1 MLGEEVYSIINDYLG
16 TPVQAYNSNGKLIWE
31 RELDIYGKTRKIEG
45 DQNLI
50 PFLYQGQYYD
60 HDIELAYNRFRY
72 YNPETGLYLSQDPIG
87 LAGNNPTFYGYVVD
101 NNTHF
106 DPFGLMPMPSNGWSY
121 NNMPKIDGYQ
131 NHHVIPRSKASHPAI
146 KAAGFDVDKPS
157 NLIYLPKEQGTHPT
171 RSLHNGWNKQHAD
184 YNLMIHDKLDKIY
197 EKGMNKGW
205 SQQKFHDEVSKL
217 SKDTRKGLREDRIKC
232 H

>member
-1 MLGEEVYSIINDYLG
+1 M
-16 TPVQAYNSNGKLIWE
+16 
-31 RELDIYGKTRKIEG
+31 
-45 DQNLI
+45 I

-60 HDIELAYNRFRY
+60 HDIEGLAYNRFRY
-72 YNPETGLYLSQDPIG
+72 YNPETGNYISQDPIG
-87 LAGNNPTFYGYVVD
+87 LEGNNPTFYGYVAD

-131 NHHVIPRSKASHPAI
+131 NHHVIPRSMADHPAI
-146 KAAGFDVDKPS
+146 KSAGFDVDKPS

-171 RSLHNGWNKQHAD
+171 RSQHKGWNKQHKAYNAD
-184 YNLMIHDKLDKIY
+184 MFGKLNDIHDIGKA
-197 EKGMNKGW
+197 EGW
-205 SQQKFHDEVSKL
+205 SKKQYSEAIEDLRSQ
-217 SKDTRKGLREDRIKC
+217 TRKGLREGRIKC

>member
-1 MLGEEVYSIINDYLG
+1 MAQKCVVEGQKV
-16 TPVQAYNSNGKLIWE
+16 VQY
-31 RELDIYGKTRKIEG
+31 
-45 DQNLI
+45 
-50 PFLYQGQYYD
+50 
-60 HDIELAYNRFRY
+60 
-72 YNPETGLYLSQDPIG
+72 YLSQDPIG
-87 LAGNNPTFYGYVVD
+87 LAGNNPTLYGYVAD
-101 NNTHF
+101 NNTMF
-106 DPFGLMPMPSNGWSY
+106 DPFGLMPNWNY
-121 NNMPKIDGYQ
+121 KNMPKIEGYQ

-205 SQQKFHDEVSKL
+205 SQQQFHDEVSKL
-217 SKDTRKGLREDRIKC
+217 SKNTRKGLREGKIKC